1 MRKSKLVTISAEGR
15 DKGKLFVVNEK
26 SAAAAEWWATRALL
40 ALGKAGAD
48 IGDTDN
54 LGMQK
59 LATIG
64 LTSLM
69 KVDPFDLKPL
79 LDEIMECVRII
90 PDKNNIDFSRPL
102 RIDSTSGEDD
112 IEEFAT
118 YVRLRTEV
126 FELHTGFSIPVV
138 GQTSNTATGATTS
151 ATPMSP
157 PSLAP

>member
-79 LDEIMECVRII
+79 LD
-90 PDKNNIDFSRPL
+90 
-102 RIDSTSGEDD
+102 
-112 IEEFAT
+112 
-118 YVRLRTEV
+118 
-126 FELHTGFSIPVV
+126 
-138 GQTSNTATGATTS
+138 
-151 ATPMSP
+151 
-157 PSLAP
+157 